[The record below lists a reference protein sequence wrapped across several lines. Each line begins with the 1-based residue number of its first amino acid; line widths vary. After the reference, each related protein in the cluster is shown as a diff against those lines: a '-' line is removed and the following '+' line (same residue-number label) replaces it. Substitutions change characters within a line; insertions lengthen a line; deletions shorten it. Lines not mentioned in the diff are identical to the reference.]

1 MVDAPRRRVEL
12 LYPRRRIPAASGH
25 AAATPDVGIGIT
37 ITQDEDTGAFPI
49 VTVTDGGPAA
59 SAGLQAGDVITAIN
73 GQDVTALSMSELRSL
88 VRGEEG
94 TTLSLTYRRGDT
106 ESTCTLTRG
115 NIETEVVHA
124 QLLDGGIGY
133 VRIVNFDGGCA
144 EKTIAAIED
153 LQAQG
158 ATSILFDVRNN
169 PGGLKSELV
178 DLLDYLLP
186 EGEYSSRTP
195 STTRE
200 MTRFDTS
207 DEAHLALPMA
217 VLVNRESYSAAE
229 FFAAALQEYEAAV
242 IVGTQTYGK
251 GYFQSALQ
259 LSDGSAINLSIGKY
273 FTPQGKSL
281 GGRRHHAG
289 SRDLPEVTTKR
300 LALPPEPWRFP
311 TIPGVWGQFPPWTRK
326 RLDTAG
332 SHLL

>member
-1 MVDAPRRRVEL
+1 MAHRRRHSRLAKRRRSCTPTLDHYFIGETDAAALSDAASSAMVDAIGDEWS
-12 LYPRRRIPAASGH
+12 YYIPATNTSSIWTCCKTPMSVSASPSPRTKTPGH
-25 AAATPDVGIGIT
+25 SPSSPSQTAARHQARAAGRRCHHRHRRSRRD
-37 ITQDEDTGAFPI
+37 GAFHVRAAVPRPGR
-49 VTVTDGGPAA
+49 GG
-59 SAGLQAGDVITAIN
+59 D
-73 GQDVTALSMSELRSL
+73 D
-88 VRGEEG
+88 
-94 TTLSLTYRRGDT
+94 LSLTYRRGDT
-106 ESTCTLTRG
+106 ETTCTLTRG

-186 EGEYSSRTP
+186 EGEIFHTVDYAGND
-195 STTRE
+195 E
-200 MTRFDTS
+200 IDTS

-273 FTPQGKSL
+273 FTPRARVWRASAS
-281 GGRRHHAG
+281 RRI
-289 SRDLPEVTTKR
+289 SRSP
-300 LALPPEPWRFP
+300 
-311 TIPGVWGQFPPWTRK
+311 
-326 RLDTAG
+326 
-332 SHLL
+332 